1 MATSIGLTQVGLA
14 NEVEARERTAVLGH
28 SVAMTGR
35 KMRKATEEK
44 WPTATGPQLPSPS
57 FPAQTVEAPDA
68 AVKPAK
74 PDELAAGVST
84 CSHLIS
90 ASTLKSPENRAMETR
105 GKMRA
110 FLFKVW
116 NQRFQ
121 LKAKPFNPINSSL
134 KQENIKKKLNLRRFT
149 DKPSGGS
156 GSNSE
161 PVKKEEN

>member
-1 MATSIGLTQVGLA
+1 
-14 NEVEARERTAVLGH
+14 
-28 SVAMTGR
+28 
-35 KMRKATEEK
+35 MRKAAEKK
-44 WPTATGPQLPSPS
+44 WPTETGPLLPSPS
-57 FPAQTVEAPDA
+57 FPAQTVQAPVA

-74 PDELAAGVST
+74 LDELAAGVST

-90 ASTLKSPENRAMETR
+90 ASTPPSPENRAMETR

-116 NQRFQ
+116 NQRFRR
-121 LKAKPFNPINSSL
+121 KAKPFNLINSSL
-134 KQENIKKKLNLRRFT
+134 KQENIKKKLNLLCFT

-161 PVKKEEN
+161 PVTKEEN